1 MSAWTVRQEEILR
14 EYGHLGVD
22 AVADQLLKECG
33 VERSKGAIAVHAHR
47 IHVSLRT
54 MPECPECHAIG
65 VHLNRLSGLCPA
77 CTLRAKVE
85 EERAFNELLAAEA
98 EGCEGGAEMDELK
111 RRYDRLRQRNSRLAR
126 RHGLRGKRERE

>member
-98 EGCEGGAEMDELK
+98 EGCDDGPEYEALARE
-111 RRYDRLRQRNSRLAR
+111 YDRLRQRNSRLCR
-126 RHGLRGKRERE
+126 KHGLRGKNKRG